1 MRKKGGWG
9 WDQFSKSLHKE
20 EGVSSKKKKEIS
32 GPANGLIVIK
42 IMLVRKKI
50 TDWLTDEGKS
60 LGLKSH
66 TFLYNI
72 ISNPTI
78 ICH

>member
-50 TDWLTDEGKS
+50 TD
-60 LGLKSH
+60 
-66 TFLYNI
+66 
-72 ISNPTI
+72 
-78 ICH
+78 